1 MKLAILLVPVLA
13 LAADWPQWRGVN
25 RDGKSEEKGLL
36 KKWPDGGPPPV
47 WKASGLGQGYS
58 SMTVAGGRIFTQ
70 GQRGGKQWVI
80 ALDESTGNKLWEYA
94 NGGVFEER
102 RGDGPRS
109 MPTVEGDKL
118 WAFSAAGNLVCLDV
132 KTGAKIWAVDV
143 TSEYGASVPHWGY
156 SEAPLIDGEKLIV
169 AAGGSGAAVVALNKN
184 TGKAIWKSQSDPA
197 HYASAIV
204 VNVNGVRQVLTMTAK
219 AAMGLR
225 ADNGELLWR
234 YDKIINRTANVATP
248 VYRDGKVFYSTAYGT
263 GCALLDIGGKGAQ
276 EVYFNSE
283 MMNHHA
289 TSLLVGDHLYGFSNN
304 ILTAM
309 KFQTGE
315 VAWKDRS
322 VGKGAIIMADGLF
335 YVFSETGVM
344 ALVEP
349 SPTAYKEL
357 SRFTIT
363 KGERPTWSHPVVAN
377 GRLLL
382 RDQDGLTAYNIKPQV
397 SRHPK

>member
-1 MKLAILLVPVLA
+1 MRSAILLIPALA

-25 RDGKSEEKGLL
+25 RDGKSEETGLL
-36 KKWPDGGPPPV
+36 KKWPEGGPAQL
-47 WKASGLGQGYS
+47 WKTGGLGEGYS
-58 SMTVAGGRIFTQ
+58 SMTVAGGRIYTQ

-80 ALDESTGNKLWEYA
+80 ALDESTGRKAWEYE
-94 NGGVFEER
+94 NGGTFEER

-118 WAFSAAGNLVCLDV
+118 WAFSAAGNLVCLDA
-132 KTGAKIWAVDV
+132 KSGRKIWAMDV
-143 TSEYGASVPHWGY
+143 TREFGGSVPHWGY
-156 SEAPLIDGEKLIV
+156 SESPLIDGEKLIL
-169 AAGGSGAAVVALNKN
+169 AAGGGGASVVALNKN
-184 TGKAIWKSQSDPA
+184 TGKTIWKSQGDPA

-204 VNVNGVRQVLTMTAK
+204 ANVGGVRQVLTMTSR

-234 YDKIINRTANVATP
+234 YNKVINRTANVATP

-263 GCALLDIGGKGAQ
+263 GCALLDIGAKGAQ
-276 EVYFNSE
+276 EVYFNTE

-289 TSLLVGDHLYGFSNN
+289 TSILLGDHLYGFSNN

-322 VGKGAIIMADGLF
+322 VGKGALILADGLF
-335 YVFSETGVM
+335 YAFSEGGVM

-349 SPTAYKEL
+349 SPAAYKEI
-357 SRFTIT
+357 SRFSIA
-363 KGERPTWSHPVVAN
+363 KGDRPTWSHPVVAN
-377 GRLLL
+377 GKLLL
-382 RDQDGLTAYNIKPQV
+382 RDQDSLTAYNIRQ
-397 SRHPK
+397 R